1 MVLST
6 DDPNI
11 RYIEKHFNVQ
21 RDEDVIDKLR
31 TRVDVYEI
39 TFPNDTTNSFQEEL
53 LYKKRQNTYRTT
65 KNIRVLFQ
73 NAISRDFYIYFLHKT
88 ILQLTKCV
96 SLHLSRLVLTV
107 CGKSMY
113 VIV

>member
-31 TRVDVYEI
+31 TRVDVYE
-39 TFPNDTTNSFQEEL
+39 DSVCHSYEMVEMAA
-53 LYKKRQNTYRTT
+53 YKDCIAK
-65 KNIRVLFQ
+65 
-73 NAISRDFYIYFLHKT
+73 
-88 ILQLTKCV
+88 QLIDESNGIKMQV
-96 SLHLSRLVLTV
+96 DS
-107 CGKSMY
+107 K
-113 VIV
+113 